1 MGLGISSMASVWLL
15 LVCGANSELLGLAFK
30 HPDHPTTTLFQTFLV
45 LPQWPPSVCSTN
57 YTASFFISLL
67 VLLLS
72 PTTSTLPRPLESLL
86 IIKGNSTNLKGRRK
100 RIALV
105 FGILWGMWLTERG
118 WGKQISGMERSVCLK
133 RLGNLALVK
142 GDGEKQVGGQSRCS
156 AWGGKKRKRA
166 ACRMHML
173 TPKTQAAAPPGRALC
188 QRGGERKELKSNS
201 MGCGRR
207 AG

>member
-1 MGLGISSMASVWLL
+1 MGLGISSMASVWQL

-100 RIALV
+100 ENCTC
-105 FGILWGMWLTERG
+105 LWDPMRNVADREGM
-118 WGKQISGMERSVCLK
+118 GKADFW
-133 RLGNLALVK
+133 N
-142 GDGEKQVGGQSRCS
+142 GEKRVSWTPWKPSPGQGWWREAGGRSEPLLSLGRKKKKKSRLSNAHAHTQDPGSCTPWES
-156 AWGGKKRKRA
+156 PLPKRRGKKRA
-166 ACRMHML
+166 
-173 TPKTQAAAPPGRALC
+173 
-188 QRGGERKELKSNS
+188 
-201 MGCGRR
+201 
-207 AG
+207 